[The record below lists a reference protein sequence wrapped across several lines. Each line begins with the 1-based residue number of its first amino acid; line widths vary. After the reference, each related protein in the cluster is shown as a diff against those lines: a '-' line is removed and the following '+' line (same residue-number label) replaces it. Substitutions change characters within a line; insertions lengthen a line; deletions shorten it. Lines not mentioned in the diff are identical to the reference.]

1 MRHEVSAEVLAI
13 IDAYLRDKGK
23 QNIYEVLERLGV
35 RDVKAKIYDYVWEVP
50 TGVPIFTIWAE
61 EVGVHPVSGY
71 IFSVEDLAP
80 RTTLRGGTAM
90 DAGQLQRT
98 NDRRRLMGKVRDG
111 QPFIA
116 VLQTN
121 ERSNEELMRDIT
133 SKPDDRVKDSPWR
146 VARWDMARQRAIL
159 VRGKNDWAPTDSE
172 VDQFLHHG
180 CIDHPDGIP
189 NPAEPPDMGSSS
201 APRLVFPDQTHRDLV
216 EAKSMEKMRAVFIEE
231 GLNPEDVSSENRGY
245 DLDVQNASG
254 VSVYHVEVKGT
265 AASAPGFFLTRNELK
280 KSESDPLWELA
291 VVTDAL
297 SVPQVDRYTA
307 KEMQKFFGF
316 EPLVWR
322 AELKPR

>member
-1 MRHEVSAEVLAI
+1 MRHEVPPEVLAV

-23 QNIYEVLERLGV
+23 RNIYEVLERLGV

-50 TGVPIFTIWAE
+50 TGAPIFTIWAE
-61 EVGVHPVSGY
+61 EVGVHPVSGNM
-71 IFSVEDLAP
+71 FSVEVLAA
-80 RTTLRGGTAM
+80 RSTLRGGAAM
-90 DAGQLQRT
+90 NAAQLQRV

-121 ERSNEELMRDIT
+121 ERSNEDLMRNAI
-133 SKPDDRVKDSPWR
+133 SKPDDRIKDSSWR
-146 VARWDMARQRAIL
+146 VARWDTARQRAIL
-159 VRGKNDWAPTDSE
+159 VRGEGDWAPTDSE
-172 VDQFLHHG
+172 IDQFLHHG
-180 CIDHPDGIP
+180 RIEHPDGAP
-189 NPAEPPDMGSSS
+189 SSAEASDKGSSA
-201 APRLVFPDQTHRDLV
+201 APRLVFPDQAHRDLV
-216 EAKSMEKMRAVFIEE
+216 EAKSMEKVKAVFIEQ
-231 GLNPEDVSSENRGY
+231 GLNPQDVSSKNCGY

-265 AASAPGFFLTRNELK
+265 AVSVPGFFLTRNEFK

-297 SVPQVDRYTA
+297 NAAEVDRYTA
-307 KEMQKFFGF
+307 TEMQRFFEF

-322 AELKPR
+322 GKLKPR